1 MLRLG
6 KFWNGWSGGL
16 GKLIPFVILLQSPE
30 GWPLGSTNS
39 MWMMHWPYSCRTTR
53 LRTSLSSY
61 RYYTSSTCL
70 KFLHPSPFS
79 PCSRPQSTWHF
90 LLAYKSAVKGLPRSA
105 LVTEM
110 LKNPELMRFAA
121 SLLPESIKGGYSH
134 RTLINFHTATLV
146 EYISRAESLDSGSAV
161 VFLSNF
167 LEPFEH
173 EGSVP
178 KDAIVR
184 KLAVSNDPLLTRNSS
199 QVLFC
204 FPF

>member
-1 MLRLG
+1 MDDALAL
-6 KFWNGWSGGL
+6 FL
-16 GKLIPFVILLQSPE
+16 
-30 GWPLGSTNS
+30 
-39 MWMMHWPYSCRTTR
+39 PYHETPHFT
-53 LRTSLSSY
+53 
-61 RYYTSSTCL
+61 
-70 KFLHPSPFS
+70 KFLSILHIKYVPKMLAPLAMLTL
-79 PCSRPQSTWHF
+79 PRPQSTWHF

-121 SLLPESIKGGYSH
+121 SLLPEAIKCGYSH

-161 VFLSNF
+161 VFLSTF
-167 LEPFEH
+167 LEPLEH

-184 KLAVSNDPLLTRNSS
+184 KLTVLNDPLLTRNSS
-199 QVLFC
+199 RVLFC